1 VGPVIDPATV
11 LKFAG
16 GPLLSVYGPGYA
28 RVNMSIFKSFATFHG
43 QFVPFRTDV
52 FNLLNSPW
60 FAVPSY
66 SNDGPYGGQIT
77 STRPVASFTPDPRF
91 FQLSLTYK
99 F

>member
-1 VGPVIDPATV
+1 MWAVTDPATV

-28 RVNMSIFKSFATFHG
+28 RVNMSVFKNFATFHD
-43 QFVPFRTDV
+43 QFVQFRTDV

-66 SNDGPYGGQIT
+66 SNDGPLWRPDYKHPSGRAT
-77 STRPVASFTPDPRF
+77 LPLTRAFSN
-91 FQLSLTYK
+91 SL
-99 F
+99 